1 MLPDC
6 DSVSLFWV
14 VTSDPLSRCV
24 GGLPL
29 LKEAGPKS
37 LEWGYVA
44 VAGGG
49 GVGVQMLYVKSPRE
63 NVLPPRDG
71 FRAKGQISDTAT
83 TTGNSGL
90 HGNLLHQ

>member
-1 MLPDC
+1 MLPDY
-6 DSVSLFWV
+6 DSVSLIWV

-37 LEWGYVA
+37 LEWGGVA
-44 VAGGG
+44 VAGGAG
-49 GVGVQMLYVKSPRE
+49 GADVV
-63 NVLPPRDG
+63 
-71 FRAKGQISDTAT
+71 
-83 TTGNSGL
+83 TGNSGL